1 MKPLDRPDTLLAKAA
16 EDEALV
22 ATSVDHPAIADAIVG
37 FHLQQA
43 AEKLLK
49 ALLTRRGVTYRR
61 THDLFELFGLL
72 NASGLP
78 LSDRLLRIG
87 LYTPYAVEFRY
98 EEPDLEA
105 KLDRPAALA
114 LLRELR
120 QWAEANMPPSS
131 PDTDRSPL

>member
-1 MKPLDRPDTLLAKAA
+1 MKPLDRPEMLMAKAA

-22 ATSVDHPAIADAIVG
+22 AASVDNPAISDAIVG

-49 ALLTRRGVTYRR
+49 ALLARRGVAYRR

-72 NASGLP
+72 SASGLP
-78 LSDRLLRIG
+78 LSNRLLRIG

-98 EEPDLEA
+98 DEPDLEA

-120 QWAEANMPPSS
+120 QWAETKMPPSP
-131 PDTDRSPL
+131 PDNLASTT

>member
-1 MKPLDRPDTLLAKAA
+1 MKPLDRPEMLIVKAA

-22 ATSVDHPAIADAIVG
+22 AAAVDNLAISDAIVG

-49 ALLTRRGVTYRR
+49 ALLARRNTNYRR

-72 NASGLP
+72 SASGLP
-78 LSDRLLRIG
+78 LPDRLLRIG

-98 EEPDLEA
+98 DEPDLEA
-105 KLDRPAALA
+105 RLDRSSALA
-114 LLRELR
+114 LLRDLR
-120 QWAEANMPPSS
+120 HWVQANGSS
-131 PDTDRSPL
+131 